1 MARFSRDAI
10 DTFMS
15 ITGAPEAVALQ
26 KLEERGGDLNEAI
39 NAHFSEV
46 DRVNTNQGSV
56 PPREDLMQTDDAFD
70 SGPLRP
76 SFPLLSATRD
86 VNPFSLLD
94 SKFGLFSSLFDGGGA
109 SSFPRHGPRVS
120 HPREVR
126 EIPIDFKDDNRG
138 SGPSGVGPRI
148 EEVTG
153 NETAHGHEIHGTVI
167 IDDEDDDGIQ
177 PTHGG
182 HGVKSSADTSLGQCA
197 GPSVSPL
204 ADMTDYSNE
213 IEEEMIKAAIEASK
227 REAQQHDIHDHPKSP
242 ATDDTDLAR
251 AVSLSLKTAEQE
263 RVLRQQ
269 GVYVGENPSIMEVDD
284 AEKDAAFNGRH
295 GFVSADTGTSS
306 QVKSEEE
313 NPFVLE
319 ESEDIE
325 EQPLVRHRSR
335 HLTPANV
342 DSADSGQVSYSASG
356 PPQPIDRHPQ
366 HNGHV
371 FENDEWGGI
380 SSEEHDEAVMLEA
393 AMFGGIPDG
402 TSYRFGYP
410 PRQMPRPPSPTLT
423 AQRLLREQQD
433 DEYLAALQADREK
446 ELKAQQEAQLRHL
459 EETAAREAALQK
471 QKHEEEENQK
481 KQLEEEELELKLAA
495 KQSLLPQEPSLDDGN
510 AVTLLVRM
518 PDGSRRGRRFLKSD
532 KLQLLFDYI
541 DVGKVVKPG
550 SYRLVRP
557 YPRRAFTEEET
568 QLSLSELGLT
578 SKQEALFLEL
588 I

>member
-1 MARFSRDAI
+1 MSLEFARTALNASPSSILDRFRPFPLGDPILELQQTLVDSGEAGNMARFSRDAI

-15 ITGAPEAVALQ
+15 ITGAPETVALQ
-26 KLEERGGDLNEAI
+26 KLEEHGGDLNEAI
-39 NAHFSEV
+39 NAHFGEV
-46 DRVNTNQGSV
+46 DRVNTNQGSA
-56 PPREDLMQTDDAFD
+56 PPHEDLMQTDDTIDNAFLIVEVL
-70 SGPLRP
+70 PV
-76 SFPLLSATRD
+76 F
-86 VNPFSLLD
+86 LD
-94 SKFGLFSSLFDGGGA
+94 LAHVFLTLG
-109 SSFPRHGPRVS
+109 
-120 HPREVR
+120 
-126 EIPIDFKDDNRG
+126 
-138 SGPSGVGPRI
+138 RI

-182 HGVKSSADTSLGQCA
+182 HGAKSSADTSLGQCA

-269 GVYVGENPSIMEVDD
+269 GVYIGENLSFMEVDD
-284 AEKDAAFNGRH
+284 AEKDSAFNGRH

-306 QVKSEEE
+306 QVKSEE

-319 ESEDIE
+319 ESEDME

-335 HLTPANV
+335 HLAPANV
-342 DSADSGQVSYSASG
+342 DSADPGQVSYSASG
-356 PPQPIDRHPQ
+356 PPLPIDRHPQ

-371 FENDEWGGI
+371 FGNDEWGGI

-446 ELKAQQEAQLRHL
+446 ELKAQQEAQLCLL
-459 EETAAREAALQK
+459 EEAAAREAALHK
-471 QKHEEEENQK
+471 QKHEEEENQR
-481 KQLEEEELELKLAA
+481 KQLEEEELEMKLAA
-495 KQSLLPQEPSLDDGN
+495 KQSLLPQEPSSDDGN

-518 PDGSRRGRRFLKSD
+518 PDGSRHGRRFLKSD

-541 DVGKVVKPG
+541 DVGKVVKPS

-557 YPRRAFTEEET
+557 YPRRAFTEEES

-578 SKQEALFLEL
+578 GKQEALFLEL